1 MQTIT
6 LCTSSVS
13 STTTMSSPC
22 SPPMPSSAHAVV
34 ALASSRALN
43 SGSVHALATT
53 VAPSCGPTSF
63 S

>member
-1 MQTIT
+1 MIT
-6 LCTSSVS
+6 LCTVSVF

-22 SPPMPSSAHAVV
+22 RPPMPISAHASV
-34 ALASSRALN
+34 ALATSRALN

-53 VAPSCGPTSF
+53 AAPSCGPTSF